1 MTAHWAPSRHV
12 ALDGAVNVRDIGG
25 YRSACGLEVLR
36 GRLFRG
42 DSLSQLSDPDLARLD
57 GLGLRTVI
65 DFRTPGEILISG
77 SDRLPYGVE
86 FASLP
91 VAGGDLGAVYELIAG
106 GDHERQRRELGDGR
120 AASLMVE
127 INRGF
132 VADARQREAFGT
144 GLRLVREQGRL
155 PLLYHCSSGK
165 DRAGWLTAIVLT
177 ALGVPRELVLRD
189 YLLSNDFHRT
199 GYQKLQMDLIKT
211 GIVADPDLLRPILEQ
226 SATYLGAAFEEADRR
241 YGSFGQF
248 LTRGLDVGDAM
259 LGELRRGLLGDLMP
273 REPVPLASAAVM
285 CLPAAPGAEAAQADP
300 GEQREDHAE
309 SDRYAHV
316 AQPVGGGV
324 RPQRVGEVARRR
336 VDDVEVGGRRHRA
349 EPPARRGQ
357 PGQLREPGLPAQ
369 RQHAAGQ
376 DDLDHGE
383 QHQER
388 HGLLG
393 RADQGGHEQAQAHRG
408 QAEQGDA
415 DQQLDQGGAGQERS
429 AGRERTPGQPEQHQ
443 DDRLHDADDAEHSQ
457 LGEQIG
463 A

>member
-42 DSLSQLSDPDLARLD
+42 DSLSQLSDADVARLD

-65 DFRTPGEILISG
+65 DFRTPGEILLSG

-91 VAGGDLGAVYELIAG
+91 VTGGDLGAVYELIAG
-106 GDHERQRRELGDGR
+106 GDHERQRRELGDGQ

-144 GLRLVREQGRL
+144 ALRLVCAPGRL

-165 DRAGWLTAIVLT
+165 DRAGWMTAIVLT

-199 GYQKLQMDLIKT
+199 GYQKLRLDLIKT
-211 GIVADPDLLRPILEQ
+211 GIVADPELLRPIMEQ

-241 YGSFGQF
+241 YGSFGRF
-248 LTRGLDVGDAM
+248 LTHGLDVGDAM

-273 REPVPLASAAVM
+273 REPVPLAGAAVR
-285 CLPAAPGAEAAQADP
+285 CLPAAAGA
-300 GEQREDHAE
+300 
-309 SDRYAHV
+309 V
-316 AQPVGGGV
+316 AY
-324 RPQRVGEVARRR
+324 
-336 VDDVEVGGRRHRA
+336 
-349 EPPARRGQ
+349 
-357 PGQLREPGLPAQ
+357 
-369 RQHAAGQ
+369 
-376 DDLDHGE
+376 
-383 QHQER
+383 
-388 HGLLG
+388 
-393 RADQGGHEQAQAHRG
+393 
-408 QAEQGDA
+408 
-415 DQQLDQGGAGQERS
+415 
-429 AGRERTPGQPEQHQ
+429 
-443 DDRLHDADDAEHSQ
+443 
-457 LGEQIG
+457 
-463 A
+463 